1 MRTRAA
7 AGLFVLLLTGC
18 PGGPQVQPVPDID
31 LSKARR
37 LESEG
42 KILEAV
48 VEYARLVRDLQDSG
62 RSDTK
67 ARAAWART
75 LEALRRIRF
84 RERLAQAPPEVRK
97 SCDSLVPWNVPA
109 GYAFL
114 SAGAASHW
122 TYVLSAGA
130 EPPLLAEAAGEIS
143 RLLAEKLDDPSLRR
157 GRLDPP
163 GPVSERL
170 YRRSLA
176 EAASDYALYAL
187 GRTQPRNAEC
197 GARAAGL
204 LDRLATEVRALAV
217 QPGVRPGAAAYW
229 EERASEAQKWALAIR
244 SDPARYELSND
255 LRQVVERDPDG
266 LFRLATDLANAANRE
281 MSQRG
286 DEQVILESLEQALRH
301 FIAGRE
307 CLVEPSPLQKR
318 TLDILPIT
326 ADTLRS
332 VGFAK

>member
-7 AGLFVLLLTGC
+7 AGLLVLLLTGC

-31 LSKARR
+31 LSKARK
-37 LESEG
+37 LESDG
-42 KILEAV
+42 KILDAV
-48 VEYARLVRDLQDSG
+48 VEYARLVRELQDSH
-62 RSDTK
+62 RTDPR
-67 ARAAWART
+67 AQAAWART
-75 LEALRRIRF
+75 LEALRRLRF
-84 RERLAQAPPEVRK
+84 REQLAQAPPEVRK
-97 SCDSLVPWNVPA
+97 SCESLVPWNVPA
-109 GYAFL
+109 GYSFL
-114 SAGAASHW
+114 SAGAANHW
-122 TYVLSAGA
+122 TCVLSAGA
-130 EPPLLAEAAGEIS
+130 EPPLLAEAAGGIS

-157 GRLDPP
+157 GRVDPP
-163 GPVSERL
+163 GDVSERL

-187 GRTQPRNAEC
+187 GRTQPRNADT
-197 GARAAGL
+197 GARAAAL
-204 LDRLATEVRALAV
+204 LDRLAAESRGLAALN
-217 QPGVRPGAAAYW
+217 GVRPSATAHW
-229 EERASEAQKWALAIR
+229 EEHASQAQRWALAIR
-244 SDPARYELSND
+244 SDPTRYELSND

-301 FIAGRE
+301 FIAARE

-326 ADTLRS
+326 ADILRS
-332 VGFAK
+332 QAFAK

>member
-1 MRTRAA
+1 MTTRAA

-18 PGGPQVQPVPDID
+18 PGGPQVQPVPDFD

-37 LESEG
+37 LEAEG
-42 KILEAV
+42 KSLDAV
-48 VEYARLVRDLQDSG
+48 AEYARLLKELQGSG
-62 RSDTK
+62 RTDSK
-67 ARAAWART
+67 AHAAWART
-75 LEALRRIRF
+75 LEALRRLRF
-84 RERLAQAPPEVRK
+84 RDQLAQASPEIRK
-97 SCDSLVPWNVPA
+97 TCESLLPWNIPA
-109 GYAFL
+109 GYTLL
-114 SAGAASHW
+114 SAGAACHW
-122 TYVLSAGA
+122 TGVLSAGA

-157 GRLDPP
+157 GRLEPP
-163 GPVSERL
+163 GTISEGL
-170 YRRSLA
+170 YRRALA
-176 EAASDYALYAL
+176 EAAADYALYAL
-187 GRTQPRNAEC
+187 GRTQPRNSES
-197 GARAAGL
+197 GARAVALLERVAVEIRGL
-204 LDRLATEVRALAV
+204 AS
-217 QPGVRPGAAAYW
+217 QPGLKTSAAAHW
-229 EERASEAQKWALAIR
+229 EEQASQAQRWALAIR
-244 SDPARYELSND
+244 SDPTRYELSND

-326 ADTLRS
+326 ADILRS
-332 VGFAK
+332 QAFVK